1 MPVIAKLLSS
11 FGYVKISNYGLQT
24 TPDDRIIALH
34 PLPSCGPHTEQIVG
48 WKLGSAP
55 LLSAPITAYPQGGA
69 PLPSEPAQN
78 SHQNKSITSVQALV
92 EDEDDDW
99 QWQMIIA
106 KARAV
111 ENGGGVAPVVT
122 VDPTE
127 RLAARPNMSPVLAT
141 SVAAAPRPA
150 TPNPAPRWV
159 LPPPIEVP
167 EFEQSEQVTF
177 NGMLNTVD
185 VPARPSAALTVEYRA
200 EQPARSATMPNGIQT
215 VAARPRTR
223 PPQTPPFATST
234 KSTTVVAVVPAPNPN
249 FEPPRT
255 VIAVPTL
262 PSTNGAVLRDT
273 GIGQQLIASAPRR
286 PQGTQQPPAN
296 RATTQT
302 AVRPTAY
309 KSGTEE
315 NTLVDLVV
323 AAALQL

>member
-1 MPVIAKLLSS
+1 MPVIAKLLSA

-34 PLPSCGPHTEQIVG
+34 PLPSTGPLTEQIVG
-48 WKLGSAP
+48 WKLGFAP
-55 LLSAPITAYPQGGA
+55 LLSAPITVYPHSGA
-69 PLPSEPAQN
+69 PLRSEPAQIL
-78 SHQNKSITSVQALV
+78 HQNKAMTSVQAV
-92 EDEDDDW
+92 VDDEDDDW

-111 ENGGGVAPVVT
+111 ENGGGVAPVVS

-127 RLAARPNMSPVLAT
+127 RVAARPNMSPVLAT

-159 LPPPIEVP
+159 LPPPLEVP

-185 VPARPSAALTVEYRA
+185 MPARPSAALTVEYRA
-200 EQPARSATMPNGIQT
+200 EQPARSAGIQT
-215 VAARPRTR
+215 APARPRTR

-234 KSTTVVAVVPAPNPN
+234 KSTTVVAVVPAPNPT

-255 VIAVPTL
+255 VIAVPAL
-262 PSTNGAVLRDT
+262 PSTNGAVLRGT

-323 AAALQL
+323 AAAIQL